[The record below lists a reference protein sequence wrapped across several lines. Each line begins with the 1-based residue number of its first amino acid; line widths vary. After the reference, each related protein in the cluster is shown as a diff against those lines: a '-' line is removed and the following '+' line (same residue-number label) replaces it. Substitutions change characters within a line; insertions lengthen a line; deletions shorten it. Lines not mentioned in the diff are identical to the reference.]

1 MATKKVVFEI
11 EVDAETSLE
20 AAKTVQDWLQD
31 PSDNWQFYVMDE
43 DTMQVDSVDLEED
56 DSVAVIENVQ
66 YLPLIR

>member
-43 DTMQVDSVDLEED
+43 DTMQVDSVDLAEHE
-56 DSVAVIENVQ
+56 SVAVIEKVV

>member
-31 PSDNWQFYVMDE
+31 PSDNWQFYVQDLK
-43 DTMQVDSVDLEED
+43 TKQVDSVDLDEHE
-56 DSVAVIENVQ
+56 SVAVIENVQ
-66 YLPLIR
+66 HSTYL